1 MKGGHWILHVAID
14 PFATLTG
21 FLYPN
26 KSPEFEHGV
35 FTYDPLGQ
43 PRELG
48 CERRQLI
55 FLLNAMSYYW
65 DLAVHGILGQAT
77 APSTWEQIWIM
88 GGRGPFGCYTDP
100 GMVTNPKE
108 FLKFMGKLGPFKPK
122 KFMDE
127 TELILK
133 QADGFN
139 CGLLCTLFIWD
150 KSDYQSKK
158 CKLVYYFITYY
169 IYKWTL
175 VF

>member
-1 MKGGHWILHVAID
+1 M
-14 PFATLTG
+14 
-21 FLYPN
+21 
-26 KSPEFEHGV
+26 
-35 FTYDPLGQ
+35 GQ